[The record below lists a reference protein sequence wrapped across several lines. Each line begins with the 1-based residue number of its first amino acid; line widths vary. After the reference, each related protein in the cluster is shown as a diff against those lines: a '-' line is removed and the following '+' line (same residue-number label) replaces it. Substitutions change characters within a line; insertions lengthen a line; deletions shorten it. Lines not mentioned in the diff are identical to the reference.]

1 VTEYI
6 KISIETE
13 DQQERDIMVAL
24 LSIEGYE
31 GFEESDKSLEA
42 IIVASEFDSRA
53 INSLLQSRGLSFKQE
68 LIPEQNWNKLWESNF
83 LPISIENFVG
93 IRADFHDPISNVQH
107 EIIINPKMSFGTGH
121 HATTKLMIEQMAG
134 IDFINKS
141 VLDFGTGTGILAI
154 IAERLG
160 ATMIDAVDNDEWSI
174 QNAQENIE
182 RNGSNFITIVN
193 AEEFKPNHQYDL
205 ILANINRQVILEFL
219 KAWMDWLKPGGILL
233 LSGLLDTDE
242 SDLRFFSS
250 KFPLDLVKKIQENNW
265 ICLRFNH

>member
-1 VTEYI
+1 VTDYI
-6 KISIETE
+6 KIIIETQ

-42 IIVASEFDSRA
+42 IIEASNFDSRG
-53 INSLLQSRGLSFKQE
+53 ITSLLQSRGLSFKQE

-83 LPISIENFVG
+83 LPVTIGNFIG
-93 IRADFHDPISNVQH
+93 IRADFHAPIQHVDH

-121 HATTKLMIEQMAG
+121 HATTKLMIGQMAE

-154 IAERLG
+154 VAEKLG

-174 QNAQENIE
+174 QNARENIQ
-182 RNGSNFITIVN
+182 RNGSGIITILN
-193 AEEFKPNHQYDL
+193 SEEFKPNHQYDL
-205 ILANINRQVILEFL
+205 ILANINRHVVMELLETW
-219 KAWMDWLKPGGILL
+219 KGWLKPGSIIL
-233 LSGLLDTDE
+233 LSGLLDSDE
-242 SDLRFFSS
+242 TDLRYFAS
-250 KFPLDLVKKIQENNW
+250 KFSLDLVKKTQENNW